1 MSGLDKGLT
10 DHQHY
15 ECKFCLHLF
24 EGNKMLFL
32 ASQPFLA
39 LLKATTGWQSCAAG
53 EQRAGGHPERADIL
67 VLHYM
72 HLSYGKIRNVTA
84 TFCACEQK
92 ETLEFNYYS
101 CSTLPLSALCL
112 FSIPPTTLGTA
123 SRFLFT
129 QWPKSPQNLFSPR
142 SLPTSARFG
151 LPSLCHSM
159 AKLLSWS
166 WQKHLEEGWISSA
179 VCKVLHAFMQG
190 CTYQESENDFP
201 HYVPSYSTRSP
212 DFITK
217 SPNPHAA
224 MPQAACCH
232 SYNTSIVMKQLCWG
246 SQKKCS
252 ELLSVQRAFC
262 LPHAYVTCNKA
273 NNSWSQI
280 YIC

>member
-1 MSGLDKGLT
+1 MTDYEQNGLIKEDRGREGCKGGHCSEEKTKFPGLKNGWKLVINSWFMSGLDKGLT

-53 EQRAGGHPERADIL
+53 EQRAGGYPETANIL
-67 VLHYM
+67 VLHYL
-72 HLSYGKIRNVTA
+72 HLSYGKVRNVTA

-101 CSTLPLSALCL
+101 CSMLPLSALCL

-142 SLPTSARFG
+142 SIPTSARFG
-151 LPSLCHSM
+151 LASLCHSM

-166 WQKHLEEGWISSA
+166 WQKHLEEG
-179 VCKVLHAFMQG
+179 
-190 CTYQESENDFP
+190 
-201 HYVPSYSTRSP
+201 
-212 DFITK
+212 
-217 SPNPHAA
+217 
-224 MPQAACCH
+224 
-232 SYNTSIVMKQLCWG
+232 
-246 SQKKCS
+246 
-252 ELLSVQRAFC
+252 
-262 LPHAYVTCNKA
+262 
-273 NNSWSQI
+273 
-280 YIC
+280 